1 MSTADEIAKLHEL
14 LRQGALTQDEFE
26 RAKAGLLA
34 GVGAPLTLNPLRLSN
49 GDRWIAGVCGGIAQ
63 ATGVESWIWRLLM
76 VGGLFLGGATALLYL
91 ILWMFVPRAIE

>member
-1 MSTADEIAKLHEL
+1 
-14 LRQGALTQDEFE
+14 
-26 RAKAGLLA
+26 
-34 GVGAPLTLNPLRLSN
+34 LTLNPLRLSN

-76 VGGLFLGGATALLYL
+76 AGGLFLGGATALLYL